1 MKINLNKPA
10 LPASTFACG
19 PGQGLPS
26 VRQTPLCQTLFERSH
41 RAPDISTRGLYKEAE
56 NNLRRLFS
64 LPDDYTVI
72 FFQGGATPAMDAVL
86 WNLTKDSLSG
96 LAFGAFSNRWAGEMA
111 ARLENAVLRSV
122 RFAGPGELFP
132 REKPDYNASLVILT
146 PNETSSGVQIPNEYL
161 QEARE
166 QRGADTLLAW
176 DCTSCAGGRVLPAHL
191 FDVMLFGL
199 QKCFG
204 TGGGSSVIILS
215 PRAVSRLKETKKYRT
230 VPYSLD
236 LAQAV
241 FYAQKA
247 QTSNTP
253 NTTNIWMFNEACKW
267 MNAHGGLPAMEDL
280 CKRHAA
286 YLLDWA
292 AKTDYLVPLVKD
304 EKFRSFTTLTLEITD
319 PRIKDADV
327 SAALQATGL
336 PNLADGIKK
345 YASVEQNS
353 FRIACFPFVDI
364 NGTDE
369 YKKLAGAVDEIVRQ
383 LRARP

>member
-1 MKINLNKPA
+1 MKIHLNTQNLPS
-10 LPASTFACG
+10 STFACG

-26 VRQTPLCQTLFERSH
+26 VRQTPLYKTLFERSH
-41 RAPDISTRGLYKEAE
+41 RAPDVSTRGLYKEAE

-64 LPDDYTVI
+64 LPEDYTVL

-96 LAFGAFSNRWAGEMA
+96 LAFGAFSCRWARDMA
-111 ARLENAVLRSV
+111 ARLGNNVLNSV
-122 RFAGPGELFP
+122 RFARKGDFFP
-132 REKPDYNASLVILT
+132 REKPDCSASLVILT
-146 PNETSSGVQIPNEYL
+146 PNETSTGVQIPDDYL
-161 QEARE
+161 QEVWER
-166 QRGADTLLAW
+166 RGPDTLIAW
-176 DCTSCAGGRVLPAHL
+176 DCTSCAGGRVFSAHL

-204 TGGGSSVIILS
+204 TGGGTSVIILS
-215 PRAVSRLKETKKYRT
+215 PRAVKRLEETRKYRM

-236 LAQAV
+236 LIQAAG
-241 FYAQKA
+241 YAQKA

-267 MNAHGGLPAMEDL
+267 MNAHGGLQAMEDL
-280 CKRHAA
+280 CKRHAR

-292 AKTDYLVPLVKD
+292 AKTNYLVPLVKD

-319 PRIKDADV
+319 PLIRDADV
-327 SAALQATGL
+327 SAALQETGL
-336 PNLADGIKK
+336 ANLADGIKK

-369 YKKLAGAVDEIVRQ
+369 YQKLSAAVDEIVRQ